1 MSAANLSTTLFLNG
15 LSLAGVAGAGLAKGE
30 TGQAEP
36 DWPAPADWLQN
47 RLLPKAAL
55 RPGLFLPSLAS
66 TDAPQCIASADA
78 LRRLASSLLFFFAP
92 RACNC
97 SSQRTKAVFSLII
110 LTPLTFRLIFFPS
123 HESRVFDYSGYQS
136 REDLKKLYVCPAP
149 IEFAAKPFQS
159 DETDGPMPRRNR
171 NDDK

>member
-66 TDAPQCIASADA
+66 TDAPQCIASRHDLCRHCVQCSVMASLPPVIFRRITSWDA
-78 LRRLASSLLFFFAP
+78 LPSVTVLRLTECKKWSLSRKNVP
-92 RACNC
+92 NKC
-97 SSQRTKAVFSLII
+97 SRCAGCYYL
-110 LTPLTFRLIFFPS
+110 
-123 HESRVFDYSGYQS
+123 D
-136 REDLKKLYVCPAP
+136 
-149 IEFAAKPFQS
+149 
-159 DETDGPMPRRNR
+159 
-171 NDDK
+171 